1 MKGEIMTMALMSMVP
16 YTMSAA
22 EKTKPNVVV
31 FIADDAGKDFGCYG
45 NTIVRTPN
53 IDKLSRTGILIR
65 NAFVTAPQS
74 SPSRIA
80 MMTGMY
86 GHTLGVEDLGTPIED
101 GTRMIPWYIR
111 QNGYYTGAMLKTH
124 WGEAGT
130 KQFDF
135 YYNGRNEIYSEP
147 YLTENNRFFKKYS
160 EFLDNA
166 GKSPFFLWVGFID
179 PHRPY
184 KEAHIDAVHDPSEV
198 DVPPYCVNGE
208 GTREDFAGYYDEIH
222 RLDQHVGL
230 MIKELEER
238 SLLDNTVII
247 FMSDNGLPFIRG
259 KAFLYDKGIEIPMIV
274 SWPGHIEAGTEYS
287 NGLVSTI
294 DIAPTILDICGSDIP
309 ENMFGQS
316 LLPLFLN
323 PGLEGRKEIYAERNF
338 HDNEDYIRCIRT
350 SKYKLIYN
358 AYPYKLPGISADMTK
373 SAAWWELMEAKH
385 SGTLTHAQSQFFT
398 FPRPSIE
405 LYDLDADPWELNNLA
420 YDGDYVDIV
429 RELLAKLRKWQ
440 KNTHDTD
447 YWEKEKTDNVD
458 RVTGMPLIPLKRN

>member
-1 MKGEIMTMALMSMVP
+1 MTMALMSMVP

-160 EFLDNA
+160 
-166 GKSPFFLWVGFID
+166 
-179 PHRPY
+179 
-184 KEAHIDAVHDPSEV
+184 
-198 DVPPYCVNGE
+198 
-208 GTREDFAGYYDEIH
+208 
-222 RLDQHVGL
+222 
-230 MIKELEER
+230 
-238 SLLDNTVII
+238 
-247 FMSDNGLPFIRG
+247 
-259 KAFLYDKGIEIPMIV
+259 
-274 SWPGHIEAGTEYS
+274 
-287 NGLVSTI
+287 
-294 DIAPTILDICGSDIP
+294 
-309 ENMFGQS
+309 
-316 LLPLFLN
+316 
-323 PGLEGRKEIYAERNF
+323 
-338 HDNEDYIRCIRT
+338 
-350 SKYKLIYN
+350 
-358 AYPYKLPGISADMTK
+358 
-373 SAAWWELMEAKH
+373 
-385 SGTLTHAQSQFFT
+385 
-398 FPRPSIE
+398 
-405 LYDLDADPWELNNLA
+405 
-420 YDGDYVDIV
+420 
-429 RELLAKLRKWQ
+429 
-440 KNTHDTD
+440 
-447 YWEKEKTDNVD
+447 
-458 RVTGMPLIPLKRN
+458 